1 MALTAAHLGYDVLVH
16 AREPAD
22 ADETIAAVRAQGR
35 AAAIA
40 AGDLADP
47 ATPHSLIAAAPAP
60 LSLLVNCASV
70 FADDRLA
77 TLSAASLDAAHA
89 VNVRAPILLC
99 QAFAAQA
106 AAGSS
111 IVNILDQRVLRL
123 DPRYFS
129 YSVSRTALWGA
140 TRMLAQALAP
150 AIRVNAIGPGPTLP
164 SVHQSPAAFAAEATQ
179 SLLGQAVD
187 ADDIGAALRYL
198 VDARA
203 VTGQLIAVDA
213 GQHLNWRTPDVTD
226 G

>member
-1 MALTAAHLGYDVLVH
+1 MRAL
-16 AREPAD
+16 
-22 ADETIAAVRAQGR
+22 GR
-35 AAAIA
+35 AAVIA

-47 ATPHSLIAAAPAP
+47 ATPENLIGTAPTP
-60 LSLLVNCASV
+60 LTLLVNCASV

-77 TLSAASLDAAHA
+77 SVTAASLDAAHA

-99 QAFAAQA
+99 QVFARQA
-106 AAGSS
+106 AAGGS

-129 YSVSRTALWGA
+129 YSVSRAALWAA

-150 AIRVNAIGPGPTLP
+150 AIRVNAIGPGPTLQ
-164 SVHQSPAAFAAEATQ
+164 SVHQSPAAFAAEASG
-179 SLLGQAVD
+179 SLLSGAVHK
-187 ADDIGAALRYL
+187 DDISSALRYL

-226 G
+226 A